1 MNWLIKASRV
11 ICLFRE
17 PTKKA
22 NVFEVINRSNK
33 FPLSFLCYYCL
44 LPLFTTQS
52 PTLPKNYELC
62 KSTPRKFFFLCR
74 IKASKPEQAGRAQI
88 ISVLPLLP
96 WRYWS
101 GELLLIFV
109 AVIIYFSNHFSS
121 VTILSLLSLTSHC
134 ID

>member
-1 MNWLIKASRV
+1 MNWLLKESIV

-17 PTKKA
+17 PAKKA
-22 NVFEVINRSNK
+22 NVFEVVNRSNK
-33 FPLSFLCYYCL
+33 FPLSFL

-62 KSTPRKFFFLCR
+62 KSTPRNFFFLCR

-96 WRYWS
+96 RRYWS

-109 AVIIYFSNHFSS
+109 PVIIYFSNHFSS
-121 VTILSLLSLTSHC
+121 VAILSLLSLTSHC